1 MSQATP
7 KMRDLAEL
15 LIAYETSGKKSSAT
29 KTAAA
34 FPVIERLRPHLA
46 SLMGNTGFLA
56 LLLRAQARAERDV
69 PSLRAVEVKADGS
82 LHMPDE
88 SAAQIDP
95 ENGVEGGVVLLA
107 QLLGLLVTFIG
118 EHLTLRLV
126 DEIWPKLLL
135 NNLDFDIGDSA

>member
-1 MSQATP
+1 
-7 KMRDLAEL
+7 MRDLAEL
-15 LIAYETSGKKSSAT
+15 LIAYESSGKKSSAT
-29 KTAAA
+29 KIAAV
-34 FPVIERLRPHLA
+34 FPVIARLRPHLA
-46 SLMGNTGFLA
+46 GLMGNTGFLA

-107 QLLGLLVTFIG
+107 QLLGLLATFIG

-126 DEIWPKLLL
+126 GEIWPKLPL
-135 NNLDFDIGDSA
+135 NDLDFDIGDSA